1 MLPSNQGLN
10 QALRMKSKLIIV
22 LFFTV
27 SCYLCSAQTEFGVS
41 GGPDFALHQINIDKR
56 KSGKDRITVLS
67 QNSGYQ
73 LNVYAEDHFGNYAL
87 QSKLFYIYNAN
98 PATEVANEKVL
109 QRTNQPFMSIGSTL
123 HFQYNIFDNHYF
135 FSVGAGLAGTQILN
149 ASVQTVAS
157 TSLQGQG
164 PAIETSSVQSGFDYA
179 WVFCISNGA
188 RVPFNGKMGAFFELS
203 YQYQGTNRFFDIEVK
218 RSNSTEY
225 SSSLRNV
232 SVGIFCFA
240 AGIYIIPEFHK

>member
-1 MLPSNQGLN
+1 
-10 QALRMKSKLIIV
+10 MKSKLIII

-41 GGPDFALHQINIDKR
+41 GGPDFALHQVNLNSDKG
-56 KSGKDRITVLS
+56 SDRITVLS

-109 QRTNQPFMSIGSTL
+109 QRTYRPFMSIGSTL

-157 TSLQGQG
+157 TSLQGQA
-164 PAIETSSVQSGFDYA
+164 PAIETTTVQSGFDYA
-179 WVFCISNGA
+179 YVFCISNGA
-188 RVPFNGKMGAFFELS
+188 RIPFNGKMGAIFELS
-203 YQYQGTNRFFDIEVK
+203 YQYQGTKPLSNTKVK
-218 RSNSTEY
+218 QGSSTVPSGY
-225 SSSLRNV
+225 IRNV
-232 SVGIFCFA
+232 SVGIFYFS